1 MLDRPLHSMETKEVY
16 PWLLHVRRD
25 EVERKAGRKL
35 AKNEWIAVRVRN
47 FSVKEGFPGKYPS
60 LEIET

>member
-1 MLDRPLHSMETKEVY
+1 METKEVY

-35 AKNEWIAVRVRN
+35 AKNEWIAVRVGN